1 MREITLNEVASLL
14 SEHDDFKILTHSYPD
29 GDCLGSGYALALAL
43 HKLGKR
49 ANVAVDG
56 ALPSKFSYLVKH
68 YEEQD
73 FTPSY
78 IVSVDVAAPTL
89 LGKSVMEGVDHID
102 LCIDHHGTNSL
113 EADCRYV
120 DDSAAAAAEIVY
132 QLLELLGVELDEDIA
147 GGLYTGISTDTGCFV
162 YTNTTPRTHRIA
174 AALMP
179 YCDWRAINNI
189 NFVIKTR
196 AKVKMER
203 MIYDTMEFYAG
214 GKCAVVYTTLAMC
227 DAMGAGDDEMEGLAN
242 IPRRIEGV
250 KIGIT
255 MREKAGGVFKVSV
268 RTNDEIDAAEFCK
281 QFGGGGHPAAAG
293 CSVEGDLAAARKML
307 VDAAED
313 FLR

>member
-43 HKLGKR
+43 RKLGKR

-120 DDSAAAAAEIVY
+120 DDSAAAAAEIVF
-132 QLLELLGVELDEDIA
+132 QLLELLGVAPDEDIA
-147 GGLYTGISTDTGCFV
+147 GGLYTGISTDTGCFC

-179 YCDWRAINNI
+179 HCDWREINNI

-281 QFGGGGHPAAAG
+281 RFGGGGHPAAAG
-293 CSVEGDLAAARKML
+293 CAVEGDLATARKML
-307 VDAAED
+307 VDTAED